1 MTAYVNARTSIV
13 RACLPWYNPDD
24 PKQHTKHTRES
35 ILKLMA
41 GMNNDTQP
49 LAFRSKHIDDG
60 SLDRYFPGAPG
71 WTNLTRGKR
80 PRLSCTPYNTVKM
93 LIDACKCVPFV
104 KDVPIYIVE
113 DDDAKMVTLEELEA
127 LNLQIQPVPLL
138 YLDAPP
144 TSTSSSSSGESLQ
157 ASRDEAARKEVAKLE
172 EQVKVQAEQNEE
184 LMDKVNQLM
193 LELNNFKKS
202 QACLTLDIHLHQ

>member
-1 MTAYVNARTSIV
+1 MTAYVNVRTSIV

-49 LAFRSKHIDDG
+49 LAFRSKHFEDG

-80 PRLSCTPYNTVKM
+80 PKADVHPLQHGE
-93 LIDACKCVPFV
+93 DAH
-104 KDVPIYIVE
+104 
-113 DDDAKMVTLEELEA
+113 
-127 LNLQIQPVPLL
+127 
-138 YLDAPP
+138 
-144 TSTSSSSSGESLQ
+144 
-157 ASRDEAARKEVAKLE
+157 RR
-172 EQVKVQAEQNEE
+172 VQLRAIREGTCR
-184 LMDKVNQLM
+184 
-193 LELNNFKKS
+193 F
-202 QACLTLDIHLHQ
+202 T